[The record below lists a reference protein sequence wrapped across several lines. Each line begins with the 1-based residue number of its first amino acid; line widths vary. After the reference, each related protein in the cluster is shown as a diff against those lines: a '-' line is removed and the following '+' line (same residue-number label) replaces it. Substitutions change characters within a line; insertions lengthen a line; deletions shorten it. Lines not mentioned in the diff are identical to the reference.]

1 MVGCRYGK
9 KSRGSFI
16 HLTHTLSIYPP
27 VHFARSASVHSHTL
41 SRKKDPLATYLSTCL
56 SPVCWSAVI
65 HMLTLTPFYLCFLES
80 PKKKRFPSPILSRYG
95 FVLSFLSPSCSY
107 HLLLSLSLLY
117 RIGWDGWVGF
127 YHFLISSSS
136 ATTKTFLSTFLFLQK
151 FNSTHS
157 NSIPQQFFVARV
169 HLFSHF
175 LFFIYILLLQPISF
189 AIGLWGGGMV
199 LL

>member
-80 PKKKRFPSPILSRYG
+80 PKKKGFLLLFCLGMGLSYP
-95 FVLSFLSPSCSY
+95 FFHLPVLTIFCFLSLFSIVSAGMGG
-107 HLLLSLSLLY
+107 LVF
-117 RIGWDGWVGF
+117 I
-127 YHFLISSSS
+127 ISSFPLPLQQQKPFFPLFSFFKNS
-136 ATTKTFLSTFLFLQK
+136 IQLIPIRFLSNFL
-151 FNSTHS
+151 
-157 NSIPQQFFVARV
+157 
-169 HLFSHF
+169 
-175 LFFIYILLLQPISF
+175 
-189 AIGLWGGGMV
+189 
-199 LL
+199 